1 MDNYPSNI
9 IEFADWN
16 RVNITLA
23 NSALRNHDPEI
34 FYGVYYRMAEKIGAM
49 AATEFLFD
57 LMTKAMTNE
66 GWSFVDK
73 NGKPSPLL

>member
-1 MDNYPSNI
+1 LDNYPSDI
-9 IEFADWN
+9 REYIDWN
-16 RVNITLA
+16 RTNVTLA
-23 NSALRNHDPEI
+23 NLALRNHDPEI
-34 FYGVYYRMAEKIGAM
+34 FYGVYDRIAEKIGAT

-73 NGKPSPLL
+73 NGNPSPLL